1 MVLGIYAMHVK
12 ENNIKNRVQ
21 KYYFDSLSNKKK
33 IETKN
38 IKDLK
43 LKTYKDLEIYFAR
56 FVHSKFIKIL
66 KLHYHEL
73 LANI

>member
-21 KYYFDSLSNKKK
+21 KCYFDSLSKKKK

-38 IKDLK
+38 IKYLK
-43 LKTYKDLEIYFAR
+43 LKNYEDLEIYFAR